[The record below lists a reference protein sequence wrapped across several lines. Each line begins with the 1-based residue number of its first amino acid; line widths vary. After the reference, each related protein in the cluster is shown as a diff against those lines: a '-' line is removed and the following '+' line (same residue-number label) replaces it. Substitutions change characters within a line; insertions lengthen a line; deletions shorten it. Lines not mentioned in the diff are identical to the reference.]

1 MNCDKCGL
9 CTVPIV
15 RVLPPHPGADCRARE
30 DEQLPDPD
38 RQEDDPVAPGDV
50 AIESERKQQ
59 AEHQQARVDDELT
72 ARQRQARVDD
82 ELTARQRRVRTN
94 RNKIGLIPAAKPPIS
109 IADIQHEVSE
119 KQDKV
124 KDAF

>member
-9 CTVPIV
+9 CTVPVV

-72 ARQRQARVDD
+72 ARQR
-82 ELTARQRRVRTN
+82 RVRTN

-124 KDAF
+124 KGAF